1 MGDPISTLSLAVS
14 IIDAFKETYLLGKYV
29 YRTVHS
35 AMNHKAERQEI
46 ENDFH
51 FELLKLQTFGRWFQ
65 KAHGIITN
73 DAELDQVGFQ
83 LWRGISVLI
92 KLWYSSG

>member
-1 MGDPISTLSLAVS
+1 MGVGIKPNQTKQNSLEDTHTFSLPSAMVDPISTFSLAVS

-51 FELLKLQTFGRWFQ
+51 FELLKLQTFGRWF
-65 KAHGIITN
+65 
-73 DAELDQVGFQ
+73 
-83 LWRGISVLI
+83 
-92 KLWYSSG
+92 